1 MKVLYKLSSCYS
13 FERFYRWKT
22 RPLLTRKRMKAEG
35 HSGKWDTQSL
45 PTVAEQTTSSGSQD
59 SNFQLRKWTPLFL
72 SLYQETQLQYLWRS
86 QRSPSW
92 VRPRGP
98 WDRKHREGGG
108 RPFAGSQ
115 TRAQQSQ
122 LEAGLERNKHVLSGL
137 WVQWFELSDHQPHTQ
152 HLKPF
157 FLKPDLTRTASEM
170 VGLLPPEAYPC

>member
-1 MKVLYKLSSCYS
+1 MGSETLRVY
-13 FERFYRWKT
+13 
-22 RPLLTRKRMKAEG
+22 PL
-35 HSGKWDTQSL
+35 WQSRQL
-45 PTVAEQTTSSGSQD
+45 PQGARILIFSSG
-59 SNFQLRKWTPLFL
+59 NEPPLFL

-98 WDRKHREGGG
+98 WDRKHKEGGG

-122 LEAGLERNKHVLSGL
+122 LEAGLEGNKHVLSGL
-137 WVQWFELSDHQPHTQ
+137 WVQWFELPDHQPHTQ
-152 HLKPF
+152 HLKPL

-170 VGLLPPEAYPC
+170 VGLLPPKAYPC